1 MENRPAKSEKD
12 NKKPR
17 LYSFRVRKSPYY
29 EATVRY
35 GCKSYTPY
43 NNMYL
48 PLVYEDLVSDYW
60 HIKNGVTL
68 WDVGCQRQVEITGPD
83 ASRFIQTLTAR
94 DLSDFRIG
102 QCKYV
107 LLSNNE
113 GGIFND
119 PVALRL
125 GENHYW
131 LSVADRDVWSWAKG
145 LAIGLKMQVSIQEP
159 DVSPLAVQ
167 GPKSFDVVAD
177 LFGDWI
183 RELKYFWSRE
193 TELEGIPL
201 VLTRTGWSKQGG
213 YELYLRDGRFGD
225 QLWETVMEA
234 GRPYD
239 MKPATPS
246 SIERV
251 EGGLLNY
258 WEDIT
263 DQTNPY
269 EVGMGKFVAIDQDF
283 DFIGKQALIKIK
295 EAGITRKLVGLEI
308 HSEPLARLAE
318 SWPVECDGRQVGEI
332 TSAVY
337 SPDLDKNIAIAMVGI
352 ESSELGTQ
360 LLIDMGEGKTEA
372 TVSSMPFIDN
382 RAKYL
387 HGAAISAGSQSGA
400 SLSTAEISNEDGRCH
415 LSVS

>member
-1 MENRPAKSEKD
+1 MENKPAKSETH

-352 ESSELGTQ
+352 ESSELGAQ

-387 HGAAISAGSQSGA
+387 HGATISAGSQSGA
-400 SLSTAEISNEDGRCH
+400 S
-415 LSVS
+415 